1 MQNIT
6 MQNIT
11 IKSLLA
17 LAVLLLT
24 IDTGSAAT
32 EGKPL
37 RVYILAGQSN
47 MEGHA
52 KVETFD
58 YIGDDPNTALVAQAD
73 ATTRWQA
80 RGVRASV
87 DLVPDWLARPGD
99 AGRRGR
105 QVDGGLWIS
114 TQPDRRRRQDRPGV
128 DVRSY
133 DGKSV

>member
-58 YIGDDPNTALVAQAD
+58 YIGDDPNTAPLLKQMQRPDGKPVVCERVWISYLTGSPD
-73 ATTRWQA
+73 
-80 RGVRASV
+80 RGT
-87 DLVPDWLARPGD
+87 LGE
-99 AGRRGR
+99 GGR

-114 TQPDRRRRQDRPGV
+114 TQPDRRRRQDRPGI